1 MKVLITGAGG
11 MLGRD
16 LTAVYRD
23 QDLLLPGEE
32 ELDITREAEVR
43 KYLRNMKP
51 QLIINC
57 AAFTNV
63 DACEE
68 GENREKVMAV
78 NGLGP
83 GYLAAGAEELQIPLV
98 HISTDYVFAGDKDG
112 FYEVDDPPGPLN
124 QYGESKLLGEREVRK
139 NCTRA
144 YILRT
149 SWLFGKGG
157 PNFVRTMLR
166 FEKEGKDLKVVADQ
180 IGSPTYTRDLA
191 FAIRSLVQEAPYGT
205 YHVTNDK
212 VCSWYEFA
220 QEIFRQAG
228 IPAKVQPVPSSEYIR
243 PARRP
248 LNSRLSSK
256 SLTQAGI
263 PLLRPWQEALG
274 DYLREEAGYE
284 G

>member
-1 MKVLITGAGG
+1 

-23 QDLLLPGEE
+23 QDLLLPGEDQ
-32 ELDITREAEVR
+32 LDITREEEVR
-43 KYLRNMKP
+43 EYIRTMKP
-51 QLIINC
+51 ELIINC

-63 DACEE
+63 DACEDE
-68 GENREKVMAV
+68 AYRDKAMEV

-83 GYLAAGAEELQIPLV
+83 GFLAAGAEELQIPLV
-98 HISTDYVFAGDKDG
+98 HISTDYIFGGDKDG
-112 FYEVDDPPGPLN
+112 SYEADDQPAPLN
-124 QYGESKLLGEREVRK
+124 AYGESKLLGEAEVRK

-166 FEKEGKDLKVVADQ
+166 LGREGKELKVVDDQ

-191 FAIRSLVQEAPYGT
+191 FAIRTLVEEAPYGI
-205 YHVTNDK
+205 YHVTNSA

-220 QEIFRQAG
+220 KEIFRQAG
-228 IPAKVQPVPSSEYIR
+228 IPARVQPVPSSEYVR

-248 LNSRLSSK
+248 LNSRLSGA

-263 PLLRPWQEALG
+263 SLLRPWQEALG